1 MSDAIR
7 TPANAPSNAS
17 PPGIRLSRAAF
28 WKGQLRT
35 WHWISSAICMAGLSL
50 FAVTGFTLNH
60 AASIEAKPQTITR
73 AASLSPGLLATLAKA
88 RNGEPL
94 SREMAAGLEKETQVS
109 VAGRDVE
116 VADGELTVDLAGP
129 GVDSYLTIDL
139 ASGDANYER
148 ISRGAI
154 AVLNDLH
161 KGRDAGPIWGWFID
175 IIAIGC
181 ILFSLTGLGL
191 LWIHAR
197 GRAWTWPLTSIGFVI
212 PITLFLIFVHS

>member
-1 MSDAIR
+1 MMSD
-7 TPANAPSNAS
+7 SSQGDS
-17 PPGIRLSRAAF
+17 PVPTITLSRAAF

-35 WHWISSAICMAGLSL
+35 WHWISSAICMAGLLL
-50 FAVTGFTLNH
+50 FAITGFTLNH
-60 AASIEAKPQTITR
+60 AASIEAEPKTVTR
-73 AASLSPGLLATLAKA
+73 DVSLSPALVSLLAKA
-88 RNGEPL
+88 ENGVPL
-94 SREMAAGLEKETQVS
+94 KDEMATGLQKETQVN

-116 VADGELTVDLAGP
+116 AADGELTVDLAGP
-129 GVDSYLTIDL
+129 GIDSYLTVDL
-139 ASGDANYER
+139 ASGDATYER
-148 ISRGAI
+148 IHRGAI

-197 GRAWTWPLTSIGFVI
+197 GRAWTWPLTTVGFVI
-212 PITLFLIFVHS
+212 PIILFLIFVHS